1 MNTSKIIL
9 PQVSTL
15 LNNNT
20 VMIQYYGKV
29 VITMGFKIDKIEVD
43 SKVVLAPMAGVSNAS
58 FRLISRN
65 LGAGVVFAEMVS
77 DKGLTHDNEKTKDLL
92 ASVPGEHPYAQQIF
106 GSDVET
112 MVEAAKYVDQHT
124 DCDIIDI
131 NMGCPVPKVAQRAQA
146 GAALLK
152 DPDKVYDIIK
162 AIKANVSKPVTV
174 KIRAGWDH
182 TCINAVDIA
191 RKAEAAGASA
201 ITIHGRTRSQM
212 YTGLADLDVIKA
224 VKAAVKIPV
233 IGNGDIH
240 DGPSAQRMLE
250 YTGVDAVMVG
260 RAALGNPWVFY
271 EINHYLQTGEIAPKP
286 SMQEIKDMIMTHGK
300 SLMDLKGEH
309 LAMLQMRGQGT
320 WYFKGLP
327 NAKETKAALSKV
339 QKWTEFEQI
348 ISGYFDH
355 IND

>member
-1 MNTSKIIL
+1 
-9 PQVSTL
+9 
-15 LNNNT
+15 
-20 VMIQYYGKV
+20 MIQYYGKV
-29 VITMGFKIDKIEVD
+29 VIDMGFKIDKIDVD

-106 GSDVET
+106 GSDIDT

-182 TCINAVDIA
+182 TCINAVEIA

-212 YTGLADLDVIKA
+212 YTGLADLEVIKA
-224 VKAAVKIPV
+224 VKSAVKIPV
-233 IGNGDIH
+233 IGNGDIK
-240 DGPSAQRMLE
+240 DGPSAKRMLD

-260 RAALGNPWVFY
+260 RAALGNPWIFY
-271 EINHYLQTGEIAPKP
+271 EINHYLQTGEEAPKP
-286 SMQEIKDMIMTHGK
+286 SLMEIKQMILEHGK

-320 WYFKGLP
+320 WYFKGLH
-327 NAKETKAALSKV
+327 NAKETKDKLSKV
-339 QKWTEFEQI
+339 KTWSEFVDIIDTYFNHEIEHQKEMTLI
-348 ISGYFDH
+348 
-355 IND
+355 

>member
-1 MNTSKIIL
+1 
-9 PQVSTL
+9 
-15 LNNNT
+15 
-20 VMIQYYGKV
+20 
-29 VITMGFKIDKIEVD
+29 MGFKIDKIDVD

-106 GSDVET
+106 GSDIDT
-112 MVEAAKYVDQHT
+112 MVEAAKYVDLHT

-182 TCINAVDIA
+182 TCINAVEIA

-233 IGNGDIH
+233 IGNGDIK
-240 DGPSAQRMLE
+240 DGPSAKRMLD

-260 RAALGNPWVFY
+260 RAALGNPWIFY
-271 EINHYLQTGEIAPKP
+271 EINHYLQTGEEAPKP
-286 SMQEIKDMIMTHGK
+286 SLLEIKQMILEHGK

-320 WYFKGLP
+320 WYFKGLH
-327 NAKETKAALSKV
+327 NAKETKDKLSKV
-339 QKWTEFEQI
+339 KTWTEFVEI
-348 ISGYFDH
+348 IDAYFSH
-355 IND
+355 EIEHQKEMTLI

>member
-1 MNTSKIIL
+1 
-9 PQVSTL
+9 
-15 LNNNT
+15 
-20 VMIQYYGKV
+20 
-29 VITMGFKIDKIEVD
+29 MGFKIDKIQVD
-43 SKVVLAPMAGVSNAS
+43 SNVVLAPMAGVSNAS

-92 ASVPGEHPYAQQIF
+92 TSVPGEHPYAQQIF
-106 GSDVET
+106 GSDIET
-112 MVEAAKYVDQHT
+112 MVEAAKYVDQNT

-182 TCINAVDIA
+182 TCINAVEIA

-233 IGNGDIH
+233 IGNGDIK
-240 DGPSAQRMLE
+240 DGPSAKRMLD

-260 RAALGNPWVFY
+260 RAALGNPWIFY
-271 EINHYLQTGEIAPKP
+271 EINHYLQTGEEAPRP
-286 SMQEIKDMIMTHGK
+286 SLTEIKQMILEHGK

-320 WYFKGLP
+320 WYFKGLH
-327 NAKETKAALSKV
+327 NAKETKDKLSKV
-339 QKWTEFEQI
+339 KTWSEFVEI
-348 ISGYFDH
+348 INTYFDQE
-355 IND
+355 IENQKEMTLI

>member
-1 MNTSKIIL
+1 
-9 PQVSTL
+9 
-15 LNNNT
+15 
-20 VMIQYYGKV
+20 MIQYYGKV
-29 VITMGFKIDKIEVD
+29 VIKMGFKIDKIQVD
-43 SKVVLAPMAGVSNAS
+43 SNVVLAPMAGVSNAS

-92 ASVPGEHPYAQQIF
+92 TSVPGEHPYAQQIF
-106 GSDVET
+106 GSDIET
-112 MVEAAKYVDQHT
+112 MVEAAKYVDQNT

-182 TCINAVDIA
+182 TCINAVEIA

-233 IGNGDIH
+233 IGNGDIK
-240 DGPSAQRMLE
+240 DGPSAKRMLD

-260 RAALGNPWVFY
+260 RAALGNPWIFY
-271 EINHYLQTGEIAPKP
+271 EINHYLQTGEEAPRP
-286 SMQEIKDMIMTHGK
+286 SLTEIKQMILEHGK

-320 WYFKGLP
+320 WYFKGLH
-327 NAKETKAALSKV
+327 NAKETKDKLSKV
-339 QKWTEFEQI
+339 KTWSEFVEI
-348 ISGYFDH
+348 INTYFDQE
-355 IND
+355 IENQKEMTLI

>member
-1 MNTSKIIL
+1 
-9 PQVSTL
+9 
-15 LNNNT
+15 
-20 VMIQYYGKV
+20 
-29 VITMGFKIDKIEVD
+29 MGFKIDKIQVD
-43 SKVVLAPMAGVSNAS
+43 SNVVLAPMAGVSNAS

-106 GSDVET
+106 GSDIET

-182 TCINAVDIA
+182 TCINAVEIA

-212 YTGLADLDVIKA
+212 YTGLADLEVIKA

-233 IGNGDIH
+233 IGNGDIK
-240 DGPSAQRMLE
+240 DGPSAKRMLD

-260 RAALGNPWVFY
+260 RAALGNPWIFY
-271 EINHYLQTGEIAPKP
+271 EINHYLQTGEEAPRP
-286 SMQEIKDMIMTHGK
+286 SLTEIKQMILEHGK

-320 WYFKGLP
+320 WYFKGLH
-327 NAKETKAALSKV
+327 NAKETKDKLSKV
-339 QKWTEFEQI
+339 KTWSEFVEI
-348 ISGYFDH
+348 INTYFDQE
-355 IND
+355 IENPKEMTLI

>member
-1 MNTSKIIL
+1 
-9 PQVSTL
+9 
-15 LNNNT
+15 
-20 VMIQYYGKV
+20 
-29 VITMGFKIDKIEVD
+29 MGFKIDKINVD

-106 GSDVET
+106 GADVET
-112 MVEAAKYVDQHT
+112 MVEAAKYVDRHT

-182 TCINAVDIA
+182 TCVNAVEIA

-233 IGNGDIH
+233 IGNGDIK
-240 DGPSAQRMLE
+240 DGPSAKRMLD

-260 RAALGNPWVFY
+260 RAALGNPWIFY
-271 EINHYLQTGEIAPKP
+271 EINHYLQTGEEAPKP
-286 SMQEIKDMIMTHGK
+286 SLLEIKQMILEHGK

-320 WYFKGLP
+320 WYFKGLH
-327 NAKETKAALSKV
+327 NAKETKDRLSKV
-339 QKWTEFEQI
+339 KTWSEFVEI
-348 ISGYFDH
+348 INTYFDQEIEH
-355 IND
+355 QKEMTLI

>member
-1 MNTSKIIL
+1 
-9 PQVSTL
+9 
-15 LNNNT
+15 
-20 VMIQYYGKV
+20 
-29 VITMGFKIDKIEVD
+29 MGFKIDKINVD

-106 GSDVET
+106 GSDIDT

-182 TCINAVDIA
+182 TCINAVEIA

-233 IGNGDIH
+233 IGNGDIK
-240 DGPSAQRMLE
+240 DGPSAKRMLD

-260 RAALGNPWVFY
+260 RAALGNPWIFY
-271 EINHYLQTGEIAPKP
+271 EINHYLQTGEEAPKP
-286 SMQEIKDMIMTHGK
+286 SLLEIKQMILEHGK

-320 WYFKGLP
+320 WYFKGLH
-327 NAKETKAALSKV
+327 NAKETKDRISKV
-339 QKWTEFEQI
+339 KTWAEFVDI
-348 ISGYFDH
+348 IDTYFSH
-355 IND
+355 EIEHPKEMTLI

>member
-1 MNTSKIIL
+1 
-9 PQVSTL
+9 
-15 LNNNT
+15 
-20 VMIQYYGKV
+20 
-29 VITMGFKIDKIEVD
+29 MGFKIDKINVD

-162 AIKANVSKPVTV
+162 AIKENVSKPVTV

-182 TCINAVDIA
+182 TCINAVEIA
-191 RKAEAAGASA
+191 KRAEAAGASA

-233 IGNGDIH
+233 IGNGDIK
-240 DGPSAQRMLE
+240 DGPSAKRMLD

-260 RAALGNPWVFY
+260 RAALGNPWIFY
-271 EINHYLQTGEIAPKP
+271 EINHYLQTGEEAPKP
-286 SMQEIKDMIMTHGK
+286 SLLEIKQMILEHGK

-320 WYFKGLP
+320 WYFKGLH
-327 NAKETKAALSKV
+327 NAKETKDKLSKV
-339 QKWTEFEQI
+339 KTWSEFVDI
-348 ISGYFDH
+348 INTYFDLEIEH
-355 IND
+355 QKEMTLI